1 MDTFKCLTGLQGTYK
16 WSSTYD
22 SDEHLILSN
31 WKWTSV
37 VKTVSNRI
45 GRQRAVFCL
54 SISLS
59 FAFSLP
65 AAAKGQIIL
74 FSSSSPHLPYKQ
86 SSDKYERTLPF
97 SQHNYIFPAPPLP
110 CSHPLWTT
118 GESTCTPHS
127 PPTTPIVSH
136 FCPLTIWQLC
146 FTKLTSSAVYNCLP
160 LIWLPFTY
168 LQ

>member
-1 MDTFKCLTGLQGTYK
+1 MDAFKCLTGLQGTYK

-54 SISLS
+54 SISES
-59 FAFSLP
+59 FAFSLH

-97 SQHNYIFPAPPLP
+97 SQHNYIFPAPPAALQPSTLNYRREYMHTSFPSYHLNSFSLLP
-110 CSHPLWTT
+110 SNH
-118 GESTCTPHS
+118 
-127 PPTTPIVSH
+127 
-136 FCPLTIWQLC
+136 LTIMFHQ
-146 FTKLTSSAVYNCLP
+146 AD
-160 LIWLPFTY
+160 LICSI
-168 LQ
+168 

>member
-1 MDTFKCLTGLQGTYK
+1 MTVTN
-16 WSSTYD
+16 
-22 SDEHLILSN
+22 IL
-31 WKWTSV
+31 
-37 VKTVSNRI
+37 
-45 GRQRAVFCL
+45 FCL
-54 SISLS
+54 IGSGPQWSRQSAIESGDNAQYSVFLSLYLLL
-59 FAFSLP
+59 SLFLP
-65 AAAKGQIIL
+65 LQKGRSY
-74 FSSSSPHLPYKQ
+74 FSPHLPRICPTNNLQ
-86 SSDKYERTLPF
+86 TNMSAHCPF
-97 SQHNYIFPAPPLP
+97 HSTTIFFPPPPLP

-127 PPTTPIVSH
+127 PPTTSIVSH